1 MQRKHV
7 NFPVTEDEHKKLKML
22 AAQEGK
28 TIKELLL
35 AALER
40 VFPNWKKDK

>member
-7 NFPVTEDEHKKLKML
+7 NFPVTEEEHRQLKIL

-35 AALER
+35 EALEKL
-40 VFPNWKKDK
+40 FPNWRKEK

>member
-7 NFPVTEDEHKKLKML
+7 NFPVTEEEHRQLKIL
-22 AAQEGK
+22 AAKEGK

-35 AALER
+35 EALEKL
-40 VFPNWKKDK
+40 FPDWRKSK

>member
-7 NFPVTEDEHKKLKML
+7 NFPVSEEEHRQLKIL
-22 AAQEGK
+22 AAKEGK

-35 AALER
+35 EALEKL
-40 VFPNWKKDK
+40 FPNWRKEK